1 MPRDNVS
8 LIQMAKEDYI
18 VLFHIARLKKG
29 AVEPW
34 IIYNDAHTRSI

>member
-1 MPRDNVS
+1 MLIVPRDNVS

-29 AVEPW
+29 AVEP
-34 IIYNDAHTRSI
+34 